1 MPRYREGYQYFV
13 EVVVESASGR
23 RDARIS
29 DISAGGCYIDT
40 IVHVYEGEE
49 IAFEF
54 KQPTGESLRFT
65 GTVAYVLEGMGFGI
79 KFTNLTDDHQ
89 AVIDQIIKSSSG

>member
-1 MPRYREGYQYFV
+1 MPRELERYQYFV
-13 EVVVESASGR
+13 EIVLESASGK

-40 IVHVYEGEE
+40 IVRVYEGEE

-54 KQPTGESLRFT
+54 KEPTGENLRFT

-79 KFTNLTDDHQ
+79 KYTNLTDAHQ
-89 AVIDQIIKSSSG
+89 AVIDQIIKSSGG